1 LAVDE
6 MPHLVDMVKVL
17 LALGL
22 LSICV
27 PGMAD
32 AAEVKR
38 QGTENNS
45 IETPVFLD
53 ALQWQSAYQGQKLN
67 LDKMLRGRLPEGFK
81 AGLTSLASQRRFH
94 SDRPIMGVL
103 CPGAK
108 LDSTEIIKHSDFR
121 QGMLEVELAFR
132 LKRTLEHKVAD
143 VVTLKTL
150 LDVVAPAAE
159 LPDLGFQSQK
169 PPTVFDIVR
178 ANVAAHRF
186 VVGTPVSMA
195 SIDPEAITIGLHIDD
210 QVIYSAQSS
219 TLIDGQLGML
229 LKLINDRIDQ
239 GWVIYPDQWLLTG
252 AIGPIRPLE
261 IGRYSMSFGD
271 LGELSLLVE
280 P

>member
-1 LAVDE
+1 LAIDE
-6 MPHLVDMVKVL
+6 MPHFVNMIKVL
-17 LALGL
+17 SALGL

-27 PGMAD
+27 QGMANT
-32 AAEVKR
+32 AEADS
-38 QGTENNS
+38 QGIENKS
-45 IETPVFLD
+45 VETPVFLK
-53 ALQWQSAYQGQKLN
+53 AVQWQDAYQSQKLS

-81 AGLTSLASQRRFH
+81 AGLTSLASQRQFH
-94 SDRPIMGVL
+94 SDRSIMGVL
-103 CPGAK
+103 LPGAK
-108 LDSTEIIKHSDFR
+108 LDSNEIIKRSDFR
-121 QGMLEVELAFR
+121 QGMFEVELAFR

-143 VVTLKTL
+143 VATLKTL

-178 ANVAAHRF
+178 ANIAARRF
-186 VVGTPVSMA
+186 VVGTPVSIT
-195 SIDPEAITIGLHIDD
+195 SIDPESISIGLHIDD

-219 TLIDGQLGML
+219 VLIGGQLGML

-239 GWVIYPDQWLLTG
+239 GWVIHPDQWLLTG
-252 AIGPIRPLE
+252 AIGPMLALE
-261 IGRYSMSFGD
+261 AGRYYVSFAD